1 MKRFIFLI
9 LFCLCLTGCSTS
21 TRVYYWAKE
30 NTGTERFV
38 QDHNRCLQKADYWP
52 WTFTSIIPGT
62 AETLDLK
69 LNLKNGGI
77 WANFSPYPGAMPIF
91 VNTAHPSRT
100 VIYWRYA
107 SCMKKAGYRERRP
120 YGGPL

>member
-1 MKRFIFLI
+1 MKRFICLFFL
-9 LFCLCLTGCSTS
+9 CLCLNGCTS
-21 TRVYYWAKE
+21 PTRVYYWAKE
-30 NTGTERFV
+30 NTGSERFV
-38 QDHNRCLQKADYWP
+38 QDHNYCLRKADFWP
-52 WTFTSIIPGT
+52 WTFHLPLTTS
-62 AETLDLK
+62 AETLDLR

-91 VNTAHPSRT
+91 VNTATPSKT

-107 SCMKKAGYRERRP
+107 MCMKSAGYRERRP